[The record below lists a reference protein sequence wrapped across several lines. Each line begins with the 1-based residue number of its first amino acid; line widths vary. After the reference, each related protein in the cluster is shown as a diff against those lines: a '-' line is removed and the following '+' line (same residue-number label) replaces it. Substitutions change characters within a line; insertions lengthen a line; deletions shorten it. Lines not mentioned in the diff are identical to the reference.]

1 MRKIALRKTSFRS
14 TAVLAAIRIRDLSC
28 AERAHASTRVLAA
41 FQLTI
46 DPKRNS
52 AALGRGFWFVANP
65 ATTSGLPLQLVAGS
79 KQKLRAA
86 PRFAVEL
93 GGVDRVRGGAALPQ
107 LL

>member
-1 MRKIALRKTSFRS
+1 VDQIVDHYPDACGACGRAFTDRQQRPKRPRHWPCFRFPACIS
-14 TAVLAAIRIRDLSC
+14 QSESPPLSC

-65 ATTSGLPLQLVAGS
+65 AIRSALL
-79 KQKLRAA
+79 LRQA
-86 PRFAVEL
+86 
-93 GGVDRVRGGAALPQ
+93 
-107 LL
+107 